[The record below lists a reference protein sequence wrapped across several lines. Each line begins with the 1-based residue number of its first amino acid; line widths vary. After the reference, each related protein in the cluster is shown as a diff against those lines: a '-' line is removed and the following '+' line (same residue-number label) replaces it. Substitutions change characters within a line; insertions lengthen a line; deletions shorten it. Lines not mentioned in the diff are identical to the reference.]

1 MTSESSASEGGGGR
15 RLPAADLAR
24 VAVFAALIG
33 ALGLP
38 GQLTLFGS
46 PVPIT
51 AQSLGVMLAGALLG
65 AWRAFLACLTFCAV
79 VIAGLPLLAG
89 GLGGLAALTSPRTG
103 FFLGF
108 PVAAL
113 VIGWLTERLLP
124 LPRYRFW
131 PGFLAAVLGGIVVLY
146 LCGIPV
152 MVWRT
157 DTGLFGTVA
166 SLVQYVPGDL
176 LKATVTALVARQ
188 VYRAYPELVGRG
200 GRA

>member
-1 MTSESSASEGGGGR
+1 MTNEGGR
-15 RLPAADLAR
+15 RLDAADLAR

-38 GQLTLFGS
+38 GQLTLFGN

-65 AWRAFLACLTFCAV
+65 AWRGALACLAFCAV

-108 PVAAL
+108 PVGAF
-113 VIGWLTERLLP
+113 VVGWLTERLMA

-131 PGFLAAVLGGIVVLY
+131 PGFVAAVVGGIAVVY
-146 LCGIPV
+146 LCGVPV

-157 DTGLFGTVA
+157 DTGLVGTITA
-166 SLVQYVPGDL
+166 LVQYVPGDL

-188 VYRAYPELVGRG
+188 VYRAYPGLVRRG